1 MHFHTVFMKNL
12 LEAFEGKSKPNYDN
26 IRLVTVEEPRQ
37 KALEDRMSEDDR
49 RIFLSVREEMLNAV
63 HASRAYVAA
72 HGFADEQLQSDASA
86 AHSKYQALRNEH
98 LNLATNADL
107 RQRVERGKID
117 VSPIGPRKG
126 VADPIGSPLPIVTA
140 HNKAVLGTSPR
151 AGEFA
156 AAFGMVP
163 MYCYDMTDD
172 QLDQIIDHMDR
183 APKYYRTAL
192 TATRTDT
199 VKKVRNLLRYA
210 DVDSAVFFIDEGGT
224 FEGAISNQEVAHLT
238 KEQDNMHAFGFA
250 KRNVLPV
257 KGGITP
263 AQAYKRMRKK
273 EMTYLPVD
281 CEDGTVRIITETQA
295 ILYEHLKPFTGKK
308 KEGLDFMMS
317 LGMNKRWDP
326 VSRLQKYKGRINNW
340 IFDTAHMNRE
350 DCFALARELRDI
362 SPEAVMAAGT
372 VIGEEPVRRL
382 LEMGYQY
389 VKSGIGGGKQCT
401 TTSVTGI
408 GLPAAQAHYLAGLA
422 AASTGRGSIWADGG
436 FGTDAPLNKALTFPN
451 VSHAVVGSRFAPL
464 AESAAEFN
472 FDDAGRPFKIVQGEA
487 SSPRA
492 LARMMTAIEARG
504 GEMTDDERK
513 IQKIGLHSEGSS
525 GTRMFPEPGAENFGL
540 MALHIQSI
548 LQSRSSYLDANNSEQ
563 AVEFAQY
570 EIAD

>member
-1 MHFHTVFMKNL
+1 MKNL

-37 KALEDRMSEDDR
+37 KALENRMNPDDYQAFTDIKR
-49 RIFLSVREEMLNAV
+49 EMLNAV
-63 HASRAYVAA
+63 QASTAYVAA
-72 HGFADEQLQSDASA
+72 HGFADERLQIEAGV
-86 AHSKYQALRNEH
+86 AHKKYQELRTKH
-98 LNLATNADL
+98 LKFPENKDL
-107 RQRVERGKID
+107 TERIERGKID

-140 HNKAVLGTSPR
+140 HNVLGTSPR
-151 AGEFA
+151 SGEFA

-172 QLDQIIDHMDR
+172 QLDRIIDHMDA
-183 APKYYRTAL
+183 APHYYRTAL

-210 DVDSAVFFIDEGGT
+210 DADSAVFFLDKGGK
-224 FEGAISNQEVAHLT
+224 FEGAISNQEVSHLG
-238 KEQDNMHAFGFA
+238 KDKDEMHAFGFA
-250 KRNVLPV
+250 KRNISPV
-257 KGGITP
+257 QDGITP
-263 AQAYKRMRKK
+263 AQAYTDMQQK
-273 EMTYLPVD
+273 ETTYLPVD
-281 CEDGTVRIITETQA
+281 CEDNTVRIITETQA
-295 ILYEHLKPFTGKK
+295 ILYKYLKPFTGKK
-308 KEGLDFMMS
+308 EKGLDFMMS

-326 VSRLQKYKGRINNW
+326 VSRLNKYKDRINNW

-350 DCFALARELRDI
+350 DCFTLAQQLRDI
-362 SPEAVMAAGT
+362 SPDAIMAAGT

-401 TTSVTGI
+401 TTSVTGV
-408 GLPAAQAHYLAGLA
+408 GLPAAWAHYLGGLA
-422 AASTGRGSIWADGG
+422 AASTGKGTVWADGG
-436 FGTDAPLNKALTFPN
+436 FGNDAAPNKALTFPG
-451 VSHAVVGSRFAPL
+451 VSHILAGSRFAPL
-464 AESAAEFN
+464 AESAAEFS

-504 GEMTDDERK
+504 GEMTDDERQ

-525 GTRMFPEPGAENFGL
+525 GTRMYPESGADNFGL
-540 MALHIQSI
+540 MALH
-548 LQSRSSYLDANNSEQ
+548 LQSSFQSKSSYLDANNAEQ